1 MDQQELNLE
10 NKDISKSKYK
20 QGAIKL
26 YKILQEE

>member
-10 NKDISKSKYK
+10 NKDISKSKYQ
-20 QGAIKL
+20 QGTIKL